1 VRKNGYDFVSVA
13 AGPETIGER
22 LRRLREEQGLTQ
34 RDLAAPGV
42 SPQYVSKIERGQR
55 SASVKALRQIAPKL
69 GVSWQYL
76 ETGSDVPDSER
87 RAFWLDDAEL
97 ALRLGDEPDVLE
109 ETLRTVLDQAQA
121 AGDTRG
127 ATRAQLALASL
138 ASRRGDHEAA
148 IGYLESAVEEDWV
161 TPLTHADTFTT
172 LGHSYAAVGREHDAA
187 ALFRSCVTHALAANP
202 VNSTAATR
210 FATYLSY
217 ACADM
222 GELEDARKALDLALE
237 HGKESADP
245 YTTIRLHWS
254 SARLL
259 AHGGDFYLARI
270 EINRAIGLLEAT
282 EDTSHLARAHLLAAE
297 ISLWDGNAGEAGDHL
312 DAAERI
318 LPADAEVEDRAYLLI
333 QQAFVAAR
341 TGDPATGVDRAN
353 EALRVLGD
361 REYPIV
367 RGRAHWA
374 LAEAYTAMG
383 AESSARAEFSRAG
396 ELIPPGSKHS
406 ERLMEAWQGTT
417 RERAP
422 DPG

>member
-1 VRKNGYDFVSVA
+1 MLRGS
-13 AGPETIGER
+13 ETIGER

-55 SASVKALRQIAPKL
+55 SASVKALRRIAPKL

-97 ALRLGDEPDVLE
+97 ALRLGDEPEALE
-109 ETLRTVLDQAQA
+109 ETLRTVLDEAEA

-148 IGYLESAVEEDWV
+148 IGYLEPAVEDDWV
-161 TPLTHADTFTT
+161 TPLTHADAFTT
-172 LGHSYAAVGREHDAA
+172 LGYSYAAVGRERDAV
-187 ALFRSCVTHALAANP
+187 ALFQSCVTDALAANP

-217 ACADM
+217 AYADM
-222 GELEDARKALDLALE
+222 GALEDARKAVDLALE
-237 HGKESADP
+237 HGKGSADP

-254 SARLL
+254 RARLL
-259 AHGGDFYLARI
+259 AHGGDYYLARI

-282 EDTSHLARAHLLAAE
+282 EDTSHLARAHVLAAE
-297 ISLWDGNAGEAGDHL
+297 ISLGDGNATEAADHL
-312 DAAERI
+312 EAAERL
-318 LPADAEVEDRAYLLI
+318 LPTDAAAHDRAYLLI

-341 TGDPATGVDRAN
+341 TGDPATGVDHAN
-353 EALRVLGD
+353 EALQVLGD
-361 REYPIV
+361 GEHPLA
-367 RGRAHWA
+367 RGLAHWA
-374 LAEAYTAMG
+374 LGEAYTAMG
-383 AESSARAEFSRAG
+383 AESSAQAEFSRAG
-396 ELIPPGSKHS
+396 ELIPPGSKDS
-406 ERLMEAWQGTT
+406 ERLLEAWQRTT
-417 RERAP
+417 RERAR
-422 DPG
+422 DTS